1 MACGLAKAAVVG
13 SYAGLVA
20 SLGVE
25 FASVGTLTI
34 IAAGGIVLSIGAL
47 IASLMELHT
56 CLVQQDKVDEAH
68 KIQQQIDYLTREK
81 ERLEQLIQH

>member
-68 KIQQQIDYLTREK
+68 KIQQ
-81 ERLEQLIQH
+81 